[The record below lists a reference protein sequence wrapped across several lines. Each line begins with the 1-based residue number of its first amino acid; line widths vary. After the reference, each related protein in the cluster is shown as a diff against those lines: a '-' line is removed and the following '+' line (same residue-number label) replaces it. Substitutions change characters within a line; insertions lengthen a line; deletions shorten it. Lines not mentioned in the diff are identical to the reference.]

1 MFLGQGGTGRDS
13 LFSVGL
19 GSKNLPFCP
28 DPALNL
34 YFLPTKAEET
44 NEANKGVKQPNCECG
59 GSLGALQCIKS
70 LWTLKDQ
77 MSGNLLVWLDHFS
90 LETQITPV
98 KWRKIST
105 TWLIILNGDTQ
116 PAMMGLRMKAVNH
129 SVDKAGVMML
139 SRRQPQWWQW
149 TNAIYYCAVYGDDVD
164 NDENLM
170 TFVQVAQQQR
180 ELHPQSGGFA
190 EREGDH
196 TYVTTTFTALHII
209 III

>member
-19 GSKNLPFCP
+19 GSKNLPFC
-28 DPALNL
+28 
-34 YFLPTKAEET
+34 
-44 NEANKGVKQPNCECG
+44 VCG

-98 KWRKIST
+98 EVKKNFNNMVDHFKWRHPTSFDGADDENRQLWGWQSGGDDVEST
-105 TWLIILNGDTQ
+105 
-116 PAMMGLRMKAVNH
+116 PAMRLATMIK
-129 SVDKAGVMML
+129 
-139 SRRQPQWWQW
+139 W
-149 TNAIYYCAVYGDDVD
+149 TNAFYYCAVYGDDVD

-180 ELHPQSGGFA
+180 APPSKWWFCR
-190 EREGDH
+190 ERRGP
-196 TYVTTTFTALHII
+196 HICYDNFHRLAYYRHHSVRN
-209 III
+209 